1 MWCCSSLVPPFAAS
15 SRPGATVTLG
25 SDESF
30 TMRTLYLQNKYLL
43 YTHHS
48 RQMGLLHGNF
58 LESLWWIANVRVLQI
73 NTRLCWKCLTSDGV
87 LSDVA
92 PSASQGHAA
101 EPSRLPAPSSLLSC
115 HRSLDSF
122 LPSTVNT
129 MGVDLRDAFLAC
141 EDNKLASWLLLCNDR
156 KLGNW
161 LLAPCL
167 EITFKTKRLFNKC
180 VVVIVEKMH

>member
-1 MWCCSSLVPPFAAS
+1 
-15 SRPGATVTLG
+15 
-25 SDESF
+25 
-30 TMRTLYLQNKYLL
+30 
-43 YTHHS
+43 
-48 RQMGLLHGNF
+48 MGLLHGNF

-101 EPSRLPAPSSLLSC
+101 EQSRLSTVSFW
-115 HRSLDSF
+115 SLDSF

-129 MGVDLRDAFLAC
+129 MGVDPLDAFLAV
-141 EDNKLASWLLLCNDR
+141 EDNKSASWLLLCNDR

-161 LLAPCL
+161 LLVPCL
-167 EITFKTKRLFNKC
+167 KITFKTKCLFNRC
-180 VVVIVEKMH
+180 VAFIMKLNAWCLFLLYVHVVRPPYITVMSLMLKIRIF